1 MKKKQGFAITPYKGS
16 DHWKWRNGHS
26 RCNGY
31 EMIKR
36 PHHPYANKRGY
47 VLEHRLVVEDHI
59 RRYLPPDVRVHHING
74 NRLDNRIE
82 NLVMMNHRSHIRK
95 HKGTPGAKWHLLED
109 LLWLKHQHDLG
120 KSLNQIAKIVG
131 CTSEPVFQALKRHGI
146 RKPITENGH
155 TPVKFKELRDK
166 TWLVEKTKTMSQR
179 EIAKLLGCNNRL
191 VCVWRKHHGIK
202 SSHKPGPKP
211 KIKD

>member
-1 MKKKQGFAITPYKGS
+1 MKKKQGFAITPYKGP

-36 PHHPYANKRGY
+36 PNHPYANKRGY

-109 LLWLKHQHDLG
+109 LLWLKHQISLS

-131 CTSEPVFQALKRHGI
+131 CAAKTVFDALERHGI
-146 RKPITENGH
+146 KQNFPGQFPASFE
-155 TPVKFKELRDK
+155 KLRDK
-166 TWLVEKTKTMSQR
+166 AWLAEKTKTMSQR
-179 EIAKLLGCNNRL
+179 EIAELLGCNNRL
-191 VCVWRKHHGIK
+191 VWLWRKRHQIK
-202 SSHKPGPKP
+202 SLHKPGPKV
-211 KIKD
+211 KS